1 MRRDGLK
8 ATPDE
13 DGSITW
19 VAFPVKQGIADVKYL
34 STAVFI
40 PWFAMFFCVSYEGLF
55 GKKVATVVAL
65 QPREFPKSSFKTLG
79 MTG

>member
-55 GKKVATVVAL
+55 GK
-65 QPREFPKSSFKTLG
+65 
-79 MTG
+79 